1 LKNNFLIYNKK
12 LFQLMLLN
20 RYKDFSTDLLLEKAI
35 NESFIYYTKEF
46 KDTLFRMRLKS
57 KIAQDLI
64 DVEYTDVKP
73 DMTFISLGDKEGD
86 IKFTQFKKALS
97 ILKKAVETNYPNNLT
112 LYDYIDKKLSDGSVS
127 QLDINTFYD
136 DTDWGIKDKSRN
148 STGIGRLVNQIF
160 PGKYNSK
167 EVEDFVNSFKNVN
180 KPGENELKLVK
191 GQDIKKYYLYT
202 NYVEEIGDLGNS
214 CMRYTRC
221 QEYLDIYVENPNQ
234 VQLLVYLNEEDKV
247 LGRAL
252 LWVLNDEKSDDI
264 EGAEYFLDRIY
275 GIDDSIKKLFQEHA
289 ETKGWAW
296 RTKSGYSD
304 TKYIT
309 YKGEEHSGVKMSI
322 KLDKCDFDYYPYMD
336 TFKELDNSE
345 SKLYNNNDEDRNWT
359 LNHTDGT
366 YEDNNGVWSDW
377 EDRRIPVDEAVYS
390 EWLDTHIYERNAVE
404 ISLGNRRYRG
414 WWPREHDDIVYDQFR
429 EEYIHNNDST
439 YSEYLDCS
447 FYDED
452 SIDVITWVDDDI
464 YSQERNRFRFQ
475 SDNVSDQWN
484 GYISHSKMD
493 CSDYMGHNGDYLAI
507 IEDQTKYDDYT
518 GKHYFIDL
526 EVTVYETEEYG
537 PLVKEDCDI
546 LGVKPNGK
554 SWKTDELAYLFRN
567 KHIEEIL
574 EKARKQVKDLE
585 VIESGKQ
592 TRIEFEDDEE
602 YMKKVKQKI
611 RNLNWRIGVL
621 ENWLD

>member
-1 LKNNFLIYNKK
+1 
-12 LFQLMLLN
+12 MLLN
-20 RYKDFSTDLLLEKAI
+20 RYNDFSTDLLLEKAI

-46 KDTLFRMRLKS
+46 KDTLSRLRTKS
-57 KIAQDLI
+57 KISQDLL

-97 ILKKAVETNYPNNLT
+97 ILKKSAETNYPDNLT

-127 QLDINTFYD
+127 QSDINTFYND
-136 DTDWGIKDKSRN
+136 SDWGIKDKSRN

-160 PGKYNSK
+160 PGKYTSK

-202 NYVEEIGDLGNS
+202 NYAEESGDLGNS

-221 QEYLDIYVENPNQ
+221 QEYLDIYTQNPNQ

-275 GIDDSIKKLFQEHA
+275 GIDDSIKKLFQDHA
-289 ETKGWAW
+289 ETQGWAW

-322 KLDKCDFDYYPYMD
+322 ELDKYDFNYYPYMD

-359 LNHTDGT
+359 LTNTDGT
-366 YEDNNGVWSDW
+366 YEDHNGVWSDW
-377 EDRRIPVDEAVYS
+377 EERRIPEDEAVYS
-390 EWLDTHIYERNAVE
+390 EWLDTYIYERNAVE

-414 WWPREHDDIVYDQFR
+414 WWPDGHDDIVYDQFR
-429 EEYIHNNDST
+429 EEWIHVNDSI
-439 YSEYLDCS
+439 YSEYLDCA

-452 SIDVITWVDDDI
+452 SIDVITWVEDDI
-464 YSQERNRFRFQ
+464 YSQERGRFRFQ
-475 SDNVSDQWN
+475 SENVSDQWSG
-484 GYISHSKMD
+484 GYISNSKMD
-493 CSDYMGHNGDYLAI
+493 CSDYMEHNGDYLAI
-507 IEDQTKYDDYT
+507 VQDLVKYDDTT
-518 GKHYFIDL
+518 GKYYFTDL
-526 EVTVYETEEYG
+526 GVTVYETKEYG
-537 PLVKEDCDI
+537 TLVKEDCDI

-592 TRIEFEDDEE
+592 TRMKFEDDDE
-602 YMKKVKQKI
+602 YLEKVKQKI
-611 RNLNWRIGVL
+611 RNLNWRINVL

>member
-1 LKNNFLIYNKK
+1 
-12 LFQLMLLN
+12 MLLN

-234 VQLLVYLNEEDKV
+234 VQLLVYLNEEANV

>member
-1 LKNNFLIYNKK
+1 
-12 LFQLMLLN
+12 MLLN

-46 KDTLFRMRLKS
+46 KDTLYRMRLKS

-97 ILKKAVETNYPNNLT
+97 ILKKAIETKYPDNTT
-112 LYDYIDKKLSDGSVS
+112 LYDYIDKKLSDGSIS
-127 QLDINTFYD
+127 QSDINTLYNE
-136 DTDWGIKDKSRN
+136 TDWGIKDKSRN

-160 PGKYNSK
+160 PGKYTSK

-289 ETKGWAW
+289 ETNGWAW

-390 EWLDTHIYERNAVE
+390 DWLDTHIYERNAVE

-429 EEYIHNNDST
+429 EEWIHTNDST

-526 EVTVYETEEYG
+526 EVTVYETVEYG

-567 KHIEEIL
+567 KHIKEIL

>member
-1 LKNNFLIYNKK
+1 
-12 LFQLMLLN
+12 MLLN
-20 RYKDFSTDLLLEKAI
+20 RYNDFSTDLLLEKAI

-46 KDTLFRMRLKS
+46 KDTLSRLRTKS
-57 KIAQDLI
+57 KISQDLL

-73 DMTFISLGDKEGD
+73 DMTFISLGEGEGD

-97 ILKKAVETNYPNNLT
+97 ILKKSVETNYPDNLT

-127 QLDINTFYD
+127 QSDINTFYND
-136 DTDWGIKDKSRN
+136 SDWGIKDKSRN

-160 PGKYNSK
+160 PGKYTSK

-202 NYVEEIGDLGNS
+202 NYAEESGDLGNS

-221 QEYLDIYVENPNQ
+221 QEYLDIYTQNPNQ

-252 LWVLNDEKSDDI
+252 LWLLNDEKSDDI

-275 GIDDSIKKLFQEHA
+275 GIDDSIKKLFQDHA
-289 ETKGWAW
+289 ETQGWAW

-322 KLDKCDFDYYPYMD
+322 ELDKYDFNYYPYMD

-345 SKLYNNNDEDRNWT
+345 SKLYNNDDEDRNWT

-377 EDRRIPVDEAVYS
+377 EDRRIPEGEAVYS
-390 EWLDTHIYERNAVE
+390 DWLDTYIYERNAVE
-404 ISLGNRRYRG
+404 ISLGNRRYKG
-414 WWPREHDDIVYDQFR
+414 WWPDNHDDIVYDQFR
-429 EEYIHNNDST
+429 EEWIHNNDST
-439 YSEYLDCS
+439 YSEYLDCT

-452 SIDVITWVDDDI
+452 SIEVITWAEDDI
-464 YSQERNRFRFQ
+464 YSQEKNRFRFQ
-475 SDNVSDQWN
+475 SENVSDQWN
-484 GYISHSKMD
+484 GYISNSKMD
-493 CSDYMGHNGDYLAI
+493 CSDYMEHNGDYLAI
-507 IEDQTKYDDYT
+507 VEDLVKYDDTTDKY
-518 GKHYFIDL
+518 YFRDL
-526 EVTVYETEEYG
+526 EVTVYETGEYG
-537 PLVKEDCDI
+537 QLMKEDCDI

-592 TRIEFEDDEE
+592 TRMKFEDDDE
-602 YMKKVKQKI
+602 YLEKVKQKI
-611 RNLNWRIGVL
+611 RNLNWRINVL

>member
-1 LKNNFLIYNKK
+1 
-12 LFQLMLLN
+12 MLLN

-309 YKGEEHSGVKMSI
+309 YKGEEHSGVKMTI

-345 SKLYNNNDEDRNWT
+345 SKLYNSNDEDRNWT

-390 EWLDTHIYERNAVE
+390 DWLDTHIYERNAVE

-592 TRIEFEDDEE
+592 TRIEFEDDDE
-602 YMKKVKQKI
+602 YLEKLKQKI
-611 RNLNWRIGVL
+611 RKINWRIEVL

>member
-1 LKNNFLIYNKK
+1 MLYRYN
-12 LFQLMLLN
+12 
-20 RYKDFSTDLLLEKAI
+20 DFTTDLLLEKAI

-97 ILKKAVETNYPNNLT
+97 ILKKAAETNYPNNLT
-112 LYDYIDKKLSDGSVS
+112 LYDYIGKKLSDGSVS

-167 EVEDFVNSFKNVN
+167 EVEDFVNSFKNAN
-180 KPGENELKLVK
+180 KPAENEMKLVK
-191 GQDIKKYYLYT
+191 GEDIRKYYLVT
-202 NYVEEIGDLGNS
+202 NYSEEIGDLGGS

-221 QEYLDIYVENPNQ
+221 QSYLDIYVKNPEQ
-234 VQLLVYLNEEDKV
+234 VQLLVYTNDEDQV
-247 LGRAL
+247 IGRAL
-252 LWVLNDEKSDDI
+252 LWKLNDKKSKSI
-264 EGAEYFLDRIY
+264 EDAEYFLDRVY
-275 GIDDSIKKLFQEHA
+275 GIDDSIKKMFQDYA
-289 ETKGWAW
+289 NDQGWAW
-296 RTKSGYSD
+296 RTTSSYGD
-304 TKYIT
+304 CQDIT
-309 YKGEEHSGVKMSI
+309 YKGVSGYGVKMTI
-322 KLDKCDFDYYPYMD
+322 ILDKSDFNYYPYMD
-336 TFKELDNSE
+336 TFKELDVNQN
-345 SKLYNNNDEDRNWT
+345 KLYNQDENENWT
-359 LNHTDGT
+359 LTNTDGT

-377 EDRRIPVDEAVYS
+377 EDRRIPEDEAVYS
-390 EWLDTHIYERNAVE
+390 DWLDTHIYERNAVN
-404 ISLGNRRYRG
+404 ISLGSSRYRG
-414 WWPREHDDIVYDQFR
+414 WWPDNHDDIVYDQFR
-429 EEYIHNNDST
+429 EEWIHNNDST

-447 FYDED
+447 FYEGD

-475 SDNVSDQWN
+475 SDNVSDQWSG
-484 GYISHSKMD
+484 GYISNSKMD
-493 CSDYMGHNGDYLAI
+493 CSDYMEHNGDYLAI

-518 GKHYFIDL
+518 GKYYFTDL
-526 EVTVYETEEYG
+526 EVTVYETKEYG
-537 PLVKEDCDI
+537 QLMKEDCDI

-554 SWKTDELAYLFRN
+554 SWKTDELSYLFRN

-592 TRIEFEDDEE
+592 TRMKFEDDDE
-602 YMKKVKQKI
+602 YLEKVKQKI
-611 RNLNWRIGVL
+611 RKINWRIEVL

>member
-1 LKNNFLIYNKK
+1 
-12 LFQLMLLN
+12 MLLN

>member
-1 LKNNFLIYNKK
+1 
-12 LFQLMLLN
+12 MLLN
-20 RYKDFSTDLLLEKAI
+20 RYNDFSTDLLLEKAI

-46 KDTLFRMRLKS
+46 KDTLSRLRTKS
-57 KIAQDLI
+57 KISQDLL

-97 ILKKAVETNYPNNLT
+97 ILKKSAETNHPDNLT

-127 QLDINTFYD
+127 QLDINIFYND
-136 DTDWGIKDKSRN
+136 SDWGIKDKSRN

-160 PGKYNSK
+160 PGKYTSK

-202 NYVEEIGDLGNS
+202 NYAEESGDLGNS

-221 QEYLDIYVENPNQ
+221 QEYLDIYTQNPNQ

-275 GIDDSIKKLFQEHA
+275 GIDDSIKKLFQDHA
-289 ETKGWAW
+289 ETQGWAW

-322 KLDKCDFDYYPYMD
+322 ELDKYDFNYYPYMD
-336 TFKELDNSE
+336 TFKELNNSE
-345 SKLYNNNDEDRNWT
+345 SKLYNNDDEDRNWT

-377 EDRRIPVDEAVYS
+377 EDRRIPEDEAVYS
-390 EWLDTHIYERNAVE
+390 EWLDTYIYERNAVE
-404 ISLGNRRYRG
+404 ISLGNRRYKG
-414 WWPREHDDIVYDQFR
+414 WWPDSHDDIVYDQFR
-429 EEYIHNNDST
+429 EEWIHQNDST
-439 YSEYLDCS
+439 YSEYLDCA

-452 SIDVITWVDDDI
+452 SIEVITWAEDDI
-464 YSQERNRFRFQ
+464 YSQERNRFRYESQ
-475 SDNVSDQWN
+475 NVSDQWN
-484 GYISHSKMD
+484 GYISNSKMD
-493 CSDYMGHNGDYLAI
+493 CSDYMEHNGDYLAI
-507 IEDQTKYDDYT
+507 VEDLVKYDDYT
-518 GKHYFIDL
+518 GKYYFIDL
-526 EVTVYETEEYG
+526 GVTVYETGEYG

-592 TRIEFEDDEE
+592 TRMKFEDDDE
-602 YMKKVKQKI
+602 YLEKVKQKI
-611 RNLNWRIGVL
+611 RNLNWRINVL

>member
-1 LKNNFLIYNKK
+1 
-12 LFQLMLLN
+12 MLLN
-20 RYKDFSTDLLLEKAI
+20 RYNDFSTDLLLEKAI

-46 KDTLFRMRLKS
+46 KDTLFRIRIKS

-97 ILKKAVETNYPNNLT
+97 ILKKSAETNYPDNLT

-127 QLDINTFYD
+127 QSDINTFYND
-136 DTDWGIKDKSRN
+136 SDWGIKDKSRN

-160 PGKYNSK
+160 PGKYTSK

-202 NYVEEIGDLGNS
+202 NYAEEIGDLGNS

-221 QEYLDIYVENPNQ
+221 QEYLDIYTQNPNQ

-275 GIDDSIKKLFQEHA
+275 GIDDSIKKLFQDHA
-289 ETKGWAW
+289 ETQGWAW

-322 KLDKCDFDYYPYMD
+322 ELDKYDFNYYPYMD
-336 TFKELDNSE
+336 TFKELNNSE
-345 SKLYNNNDEDRNWT
+345 SKLYNNDDEDRNWT

-377 EDRRIPVDEAVYS
+377 EDRRIPEDEAVYS
-390 EWLDTHIYERNAVE
+390 DWLDTYIYERNAVE
-404 ISLGNRRYRG
+404 ISLGNRRYKG
-414 WWPREHDDIVYDQFR
+414 WWPDSHDDIVYDQFR
-429 EEYIHNNDST
+429 EEWIHQNDST
-439 YSEYLDCS
+439 YSEYLDCA

-452 SIDVITWVDDDI
+452 SIEVITWVDDDI

-475 SDNVSDQWN
+475 SENVSDQWN
-484 GYISHSKMD
+484 GYISNSKMD
-493 CSDYMGHNGDYLAI
+493 CSDYMEHNGDYLAI
-507 IEDQTKYDDYT
+507 IEDQTKYDYYT

-526 EVTVYETEEYG
+526 EVTVYETGEYG

-592 TRIEFEDDEE
+592 TRMKFEDDDE
-602 YMKKVKQKI
+602 YLEKVKQKI
-611 RNLNWRIGVL
+611 RNLNWRINVL

>member
-1 LKNNFLIYNKK
+1 
-12 LFQLMLLN
+12 MLLN

-64 DVEYTDVKP
+64 DVEFTDVKP

-97 ILKKAVETNYPNNLT
+97 ILKKSVETNYPDNLT

-127 QLDINTFYD
+127 QSDINTFYND
-136 DTDWGIKDKSRN
+136 SDWGIKDKSRN

-160 PGKYNSK
+160 PGKYTSK

-202 NYVEEIGDLGNS
+202 NYAEESGDLGNS

-221 QEYLDIYVENPNQ
+221 QEYLDIYTQNPNQ

-252 LWVLNDEKSDDI
+252 LWVLNDEKSEDI

-275 GIDDSIKKLFQEHA
+275 GINDSIKKLFQDHA
-289 ETKGWAW
+289 ETQGWAW

-322 KLDKCDFDYYPYMD
+322 ELDKYDFNYYPYMD

-345 SKLYNNNDEDRNWT
+345 SKLYNNDDEDRNWT

-366 YEDNNGVWSDW
+366 YEDHNGVWSDW
-377 EDRRIPVDEAVYS
+377 EDRRIPEDEAVYS
-390 EWLDTHIYERNAVE
+390 DWLDTYIYERNAVE
-404 ISLGNRRYRG
+404 ISLGNRRYKG
-414 WWPREHDDIVYDQFR
+414 WWPDSHDDIVYDQFR
-429 EEYIHNNDST
+429 EEWIHTNDST
-439 YSEYLDCS
+439 YSEYLDCA

-452 SIDVITWVDDDI
+452 SIEVITWTEDDI

-475 SDNVSDQWN
+475 SESVSDQWN

-493 CSDYMGHNGDYLAI
+493 CDDYMEHNGDYLAI
-507 IEDQTKYDDYT
+507 VDDLVKYDDYT
-518 GKHYFIDL
+518 GKYYFIDL
-526 EVTVYETEEYG
+526 GVTVYETKEYG
-537 PLVKEDCDI
+537 QLVKEDCDI

-554 SWKTDELAYLFRN
+554 SWKTDELSYLFRN

-592 TRIEFEDDEE
+592 TRMKFEDDDE
-602 YMKKVKQKI
+602 YLEKVKQKI
-611 RNLNWRIGVL
+611 RNLNWRISIL

>member
-1 LKNNFLIYNKK
+1 
-12 LFQLMLLN
+12 MLLN
-20 RYKDFSTDLLLEKAI
+20 RYNDFSTDLLLEKAI

-46 KDTLFRMRLKS
+46 KDTLFRIRLKS
-57 KIAQDLI
+57 KIAQDLL

-97 ILKKAVETNYPNNLT
+97 ILKKSAETNYPDNLT

-127 QLDINTFYD
+127 QSDINTFYND
-136 DTDWGIKDKSRN
+136 SDWGIKDKSRN
-148 STGIGRLVNQIF
+148 NTGIGRLVNQIF
-160 PGKYNSK
+160 PGKYTSK

-180 KPGENELKLVK
+180 KPGENELKLVI

-202 NYVEEIGDLGNS
+202 NYAEESGDLGNS

-221 QEYLDIYVENPNQ
+221 QEYLDIYTQNPNQ

-275 GIDDSIKKLFQEHA
+275 GIDDSIKKLFQDHA
-289 ETKGWAW
+289 ETQGWAW

-322 KLDKCDFDYYPYMD
+322 ELDKYDFNYYPYMD

-359 LNHTDGT
+359 LTNTDGT
-366 YEDNNGVWSDW
+366 YEDHNGVWSDW
-377 EDRRIPVDEAVYS
+377 EERRIPEGEAVYS

-414 WWPREHDDIVYDQFR
+414 WWPDNHDDIVYDQFR
-429 EEYIHNNDST
+429 EEWIHNNDST
-439 YSEYLDCS
+439 YSEYLDCT

-452 SIDVITWVDDDI
+452 SIEVITWAEDDI
-464 YSQERNRFRFQ
+464 YSQEKNRFRFQ
-475 SDNVSDQWN
+475 SENVSDQWN
-484 GYISHSKMD
+484 GYISNSKMD
-493 CSDYMGHNGDYLAI
+493 CSDYMEHNGDYLAI
-507 IEDQTKYDDYT
+507 VEDLVKYDDTTDKY
-518 GKHYFIDL
+518 YFRDL
-526 EVTVYETEEYG
+526 EVKVYETGEYG
-537 PLVKEDCDI
+537 QLVKEDCDI

-592 TRIEFEDDEE
+592 TRMKFEDDDE
-602 YMKKVKQKI
+602 YLEKLKQKI
-611 RNLNWRIGVL
+611 RKINWRISIL

>member
-1 LKNNFLIYNKK
+1 
-12 LFQLMLLN
+12 MLLN

-46 KDTLFRMRLKS
+46 KDTLYRMRLKS

-97 ILKKAVETNYPNNLT
+97 ILKKSVETNYPNNLT
-112 LYDYIDKKLSDGSVS
+112 LYDYIEKKLSDGSITQS
-127 QLDINTFYD
+127 DINTFYD

-148 STGIGRLVNQIF
+148 NTGIGRLINQIF
-160 PGKYNSK
+160 PGKYTSK

-309 YKGEEHSGVKMSI
+309 YKGEEHSGVKMTI

-345 SKLYNNNDEDRNWT
+345 SKLYNSNDEDRNWT

-390 EWLDTHIYERNAVE
+390 DWLDTHIYERNAVE

-414 WWPREHDDIVYDQFR
+414 WWPDNHDDIVYDQFR
-429 EEYIHNNDST
+429 EEWIHTNDST
-439 YSEYLDCS
+439 YSEYLDCV

-592 TRIEFEDDEE
+592 TRMKFEDDDE
-602 YMKKVKQKI
+602 YLEKLKQKI
-611 RNLNWRIGVL
+611 RKINWRIEVL

>member
-1 LKNNFLIYNKK
+1 
-12 LFQLMLLN
+12 MLLN
-20 RYKDFSTDLLLEKAI
+20 RYNDFSTDLLLEKAI

-46 KDTLFRMRLKS
+46 KDTLSRLRTKS
-57 KIAQDLI
+57 KISQDLL

-97 ILKKAVETNYPNNLT
+97 ILKKSAETNYPDNLT

-127 QLDINTFYD
+127 QLDINIFYND
-136 DTDWGIKDKSRN
+136 SDWGIKDKSRN

-160 PGKYNSK
+160 PGKYTSK

-202 NYVEEIGDLGNS
+202 NYAEESGDLGNS

-221 QEYLDIYVENPNQ
+221 QEYLDIYTQNPNQ

-275 GIDDSIKKLFQEHA
+275 GIDDSIKKLFQDHA
-289 ETKGWAW
+289 ETQGWAW

-322 KLDKCDFDYYPYMD
+322 ELDKYDFNYYPYMD
-336 TFKELDNSE
+336 TFKELNNSE
-345 SKLYNNNDEDRNWT
+345 SKLYNNDDEDRNWT

-377 EDRRIPVDEAVYS
+377 EDRRIPEDEAVYS
-390 EWLDTHIYERNAVE
+390 EWLDTYIYERNAVE
-404 ISLGNRRYRG
+404 ISLGNRRYKG
-414 WWPREHDDIVYDQFR
+414 WWPDSHDDIVYDQFR
-429 EEYIHNNDST
+429 EEWIHQNDST
-439 YSEYLDCS
+439 YSEYLDCA

-452 SIDVITWVDDDI
+452 SIEVITWAEDDI
-464 YSQERNRFRFQ
+464 YSQERNRFRYESQ
-475 SDNVSDQWN
+475 NVSDQWN
-484 GYISHSKMD
+484 GYISNSKMD
-493 CSDYMGHNGDYLAI
+493 CSDYMEHNGDYLAI
-507 IEDQTKYDDYT
+507 VEDLVKYDDYT
-518 GKHYFIDL
+518 GKYYFIDL
-526 EVTVYETEEYG
+526 GVTVYETGEYG

-592 TRIEFEDDEE
+592 TRMKFEDDDE
-602 YMKKVKQKI
+602 YLEKVKQKI
-611 RNLNWRIGVL
+611 RNLNWRINVL

>member
-1 LKNNFLIYNKK
+1 MLYRYN
-12 LFQLMLLN
+12 
-20 RYKDFSTDLLLEKAI
+20 DFTTDLLLEKAI

-97 ILKKAVETNYPNNLT
+97 ILKKAAETNYPNNLT
-112 LYDYIDKKLSDGSVS
+112 LYDYIGKKLSDGSVS

-167 EVEDFVNSFKNVN
+167 EVEDFVNSFKNAN
-180 KPGENELKLVK
+180 KPAENEMKLVK
-191 GQDIKKYYLYT
+191 GEDIRKYYLVT
-202 NYVEEIGDLGNS
+202 NYSEEIGDLGGS

-221 QEYLDIYVENPNQ
+221 QSYLDIYVKNPEQ
-234 VQLLVYLNEEDKV
+234 VQLLVYTNDEDQV
-247 LGRAL
+247 IGRAL
-252 LWVLNDEKSDDI
+252 LWKLNDKKSKSI
-264 EGAEYFLDRIY
+264 EDAEYFLDRVY
-275 GIDDSIKKLFQEHA
+275 GIDDSIKKMFQDYA
-289 ETKGWAW
+289 NDQGWAW
-296 RTKSGYSD
+296 RTTSSYGD
-304 TKYIT
+304 CQDIT
-309 YKGEEHSGVKMSI
+309 YKGVSGYGVKMTI
-322 KLDKCDFDYYPYMD
+322 ILDKSDFNYYPYMD
-336 TFKELDNSE
+336 TFKELDVNQN
-345 SKLYNNNDEDRNWT
+345 KLYNQDENENWT
-359 LNHTDGT
+359 LTNTDGT

-377 EDRRIPVDEAVYS
+377 EDRRIPEDEAVYS
-390 EWLDTHIYERNAVE
+390 DWLDTHIYERNAVN
-404 ISLGNRRYRG
+404 ISLGSSRYRG
-414 WWPREHDDIVYDQFR
+414 WWPDNHDDIVYDQFR
-429 EEYIHNNDST
+429 EEWIHNNDST

-447 FYDED
+447 FYEGD

-475 SDNVSDQWN
+475 SDNVSDQWSG
-484 GYISHSKMD
+484 GYISNSKMD
-493 CSDYMGHNGDYLAI
+493 CSDYMEHNGDYLAI

-518 GKHYFIDL
+518 GKYYFTDL
-526 EVTVYETEEYG
+526 EVTVYETKEYG
-537 PLVKEDCDI
+537 QLMKEDCDI

-592 TRIEFEDDEE
+592 TRMKFEDDDE
-602 YMKKVKQKI
+602 YLEKVKQKI
-611 RNLNWRIGVL
+611 RNLNWRINVL

>member
-1 LKNNFLIYNKK
+1 
-12 LFQLMLLN
+12 MLLN

-46 KDTLFRMRLKS
+46 KDTLSRMKSKS
-57 KIAQDLI
+57 KIAQDLL

-97 ILKKAVETNYPNNLT
+97 ILKKAIETKYPDNTT
-112 LYDYIDKKLSDGSVS
+112 LYDYIDKKLSDGSIS
-127 QLDINTFYD
+127 QSDINTLYNE
-136 DTDWGIKDKSRN
+136 TDWGIKDKSRN

-160 PGKYNSK
+160 PGKYTSK

-414 WWPREHDDIVYDQFR
+414 WWPREHDNIVYDQFR